1 MDTALY
7 YGFKGDKFREMTK
20 GRNGYLYGT
29 TSNGIRLCIS
39 ETNMHNLVAQT
50 YNACIDN
57 GYYVPYEDIKLQ
69 MIDTNKLQAIHP
81 YGLFSMEN

>member
-1 MDTALY
+1 MDTALS
-7 YGFKGDKFREMTK
+7 YGFKGDPFKEMQK
-20 GRNGYLYGT
+20 GKNGYLYGT

-50 YNACIDN
+50 YNNYIDN
-57 GYYVPYEDIKLQ
+57 GYYVPYEDIALE
-69 MIDTNKLQAIHP
+69 MRDTNKLQAIHP